1 MSDEIGMTGMQRD
14 FQLLGDGDDDYADEC
29 DYNNKYTTTTNNTK
43 IINTIKIQTKTNP
56 VTMTVNVKS
65 FNNNNNNNNNNFNVK
80 QAPKRTSTSSTTATT
95 PTQTQTL
102 NRFNISPNKPPT
114 PGTEQ
119 SRKYEFKAI
128 ERPRSRP
135 HSPLSLM
142 RGIEE
147 YAQQYA
153 SSNSINNSSQK
164 ITMNLKMDDLLAN
177 SVKNETYQMLDDFS
191 VLTGDIE
198 ELVSGENSFKSR
210 AKKAK
215 PSNYRTSANDGDD
228 ADKSGDD
235 DDDNDDGG
243 ENDDEQ
249 FDTDKEERNKGVYDE
264 KGKLKYKYTASYKID
279 EATGSFKENSKIV
292 FENKNN
298 IKSPIR
304 PPPPPMSPSTTTS
317 ASASSQQQPT
327 PPQSSF
333 KAPTRPT
340 LLYSAS
346 NGVIINFVCI

>member
-1 MSDEIGMTGMQRD
+1 MSDEIGMSGMQRD

-29 DYNNKYTTTTNNTK
+29 DYNNKYTTHNNTN

-65 FNNNNNNNNNNFNVK
+65 FNINNNNNVK

-153 SSNSINNSSQK
+153 SSNSINNASQK

-198 ELVSGENSFKSR
+198 ELVSGENSSYKSR

-215 PSNYRTSANDGDD
+215 PSANDGDD
-228 ADKSGDD
+228 ADKSGGDD
-235 DDDNDDGG
+235 DDD

-298 IKSPIR
+298 NIKSPQR
-304 PPPPPMSPSTTTS
+304 PPPLHTGTSFASSTTS
-317 ASASSQQQPT
+317 KQQPPPQP
-327 PPQSSF
+327 PPQSSSN
-333 KAPTRPT
+333 APTRPT

-346 NGVIINFVCI
+346 NGVIMNFSYIKLKM